1 MQQGVDR
8 AQWIIVAIAIAI
20 ATVFVLAW
28 YGQRRR

>member
-8 AQWIIVAIAIAI
+8 AQWIIVAIAIA
-20 ATVFVLAW
+20 TVFVLAW